1 MAIYGVAMIR
11 VKPGLLPMRN
21 CQALVISW
29 LLLSA
34 AGQALAGGEP
44 TSGDAKLR
52 EDGEKIYRQYCA
64 SCHGIQGEGMPNWER
79 QNVQGELP
87 APPHG
92 PEGHTWKHSDA
103 MLYRLISEGWRDP
116 WNETERL
123 TMPAFGG
130 TLTPQQIRSVV
141 TYIKTLWTPE
151 QRRHQEEESQ
161 DEPFPPES
169 R

>member
-1 MAIYGVAMIR
+1 
-11 VKPGLLPMRN
+11 MRN
-21 CQALVISW
+21 CWGLVITW

-44 TSGDAKLR
+44 PSGDAKLL
-52 EDGEKIYRQYCA
+52 EDGEKIYQQYCA
-64 SCHGIQGEGMPNWER
+64 SCHGMQGEGMPNWER
-79 QNVQGELP
+79 QNAQGELP

-92 PEGHTWKHSDA
+92 PKGHTWKHSDA

-123 TMPAFGG
+123 TMPAFGD

-151 QRRHQEEESQ
+151 QRRHQAEASQ
-161 DEPFPPES
+161 DEPFPPRS